1 MTDANQIHEPDRQTI
16 LRYEVVPDDRCRV
29 RDLVLSTGF
38 FSSAEI
44 DVAVELVDERLA
56 KGGVSGYEFVL
67 AEAGARLIGYACY
80 GPIPATEGSYDLY
93 WIVVD
98 KRCQQQGYG
107 RLLLETCE
115 QQIRAAGGQRI
126 FVDTSNRS
134 QYAPT
139 RAFYERCGYRREA
152 LLRDFYAFGDDKV
165 IYGKAI
171 GSGSTSG
178 TVGAVSHRSINDC
191 RLSRSVRV

>member
-1 MTDANQIHEPDRQTI
+1 MTAADQSRRANRKTV
-16 LRYEVVPDDRCRV
+16 LRYEVVPDDKSRV

-38 FSSAEI
+38 FSPAEI

-56 KGGVSGYEFVL
+56 KGAESGYEFVL
-67 AEAGARLIGYACY
+67 AQTGASLLGYACY
-80 GPIPATEGSYDLY
+80 GPIPATQGSYDLY

-98 KRCQQQGYG
+98 KGRQRQGLG
-107 RLLLETCE
+107 RMLLETCE
-115 QQIRAAGGQRI
+115 RRICAAGGRRI

-152 LLRDFYAFGDDKV
+152 VLHDFYAPEDDKV
-165 IYGKAI
+165 IYVK
-171 GSGSTSG
+171 
-178 TVGAVSHRSINDC
+178 VSR
-191 RLSRSVRV
+191 